1 MNQTGGKRIIVDSGV
16 PISIVSAGWLR
27 KLREVTIPI
36 GIRVGNEDFI
46 RKNIAMSVIDREEE
60 LFLCGLKTLGD

>member
-1 MNQTGGKRIIVDSGV
+1 MEVNAEDIKERSCNRRFRFREKIYESN
-16 PISIVSAGWLR
+16 
-27 KLREVTIPI
+27 REVTMVIV
-36 GIRVGNEDFI
+36 IRVGNRDFI

>member
-1 MNQTGGKRIIVDSGV
+1 MEVNAEDIEERSCNRRFRFREKIYESN
-16 PISIVSAGWLR
+16 
-27 KLREVTIPI
+27 REVTMPI
-36 GIRVGNEDFI
+36 VIRVGNGDFI